1 MTKKLLPKNAGVP
14 ATTYI
19 QENKAQNFNIKNSD
33 VTFNV
38 TLQQSS
44 APGNAE
50 QMLAIQSFSREYY
63 QLIVT
68 SEDDIFTTNVVS
80 VLASRALTKYN
91 APDEIFSRC
100 SSLSDE
106 GIAELKTFPAI
117 ICRENTE
124 LKGITDPNQ
133 VAIYAY
139 IKKVK
144 VEGRSIKIA
153 FQPIALIPQTILC
166 DKKNAV
172 FFDLNMD
179 CAITDLNRSEWS
191 VHKTNLFEAFDEAGY
206 YSLPRPAPM
215 EGV

>member
-1 MTKKLLPKNAGVP
+1 MTKELTPKNSDVP
-14 ATTYI
+14 VTTYI
-19 QENKAQNFNIKNSD
+19 HENKAQNFNIENSD

-44 APGNAE
+44 APGSAE
-50 QMLAIQSFSREYY
+50 QMFAIQSFSREYY

-68 SEDDIFTTNVVS
+68 CEEDVFTTNVVS

-91 APDEIFSRC
+91 TPDEIFSRC

-106 GIAELKTFPAI
+106 GIAELKTFPAL

-124 LKGITDPNQ
+124 HKGITDPNQ
-133 VAIYAY
+133 FAIYAY

-144 VEGRSIKIA
+144 IEGRSIKIA
-153 FQPIALIPQTILC
+153 FQPLGLIPQSVLC
-166 DKKNAV
+166 NKKNAV

-179 CAITDLNRSEWS
+179 CAITDLNHSEWS

-206 YSLPRPAPM
+206 YNLPRPVPM